1 MFGCEG
7 IVVFIGIMEYSSL
20 WVCLQTRVEERKKT
34 PVSNRVDFRVYL
46 VRIDSM
52 INNGTEIEEWM
63 IVYGKGEIFF
73 FFFFLQTK
81 IHLKKIQ
88 KSYL

>member
-1 MFGCEG
+1 M
-7 IVVFIGIMEYSSL
+7 VFIGIMEYSSL

-52 INNGTEIEEWM
+52 INNGTEIEE
-63 IVYGKGEIFF
+63 
-73 FFFFLQTK
+73 
-81 IHLKKIQ
+81 
-88 KSYL
+88 